1 VACWTGFIRERL
13 GRPGFFNG
21 FERSQETLN
30 NKYMKQTE
38 SKKEWKKPELKALS
52 LACECTAYSGVE
64 QES

>member
-1 VACWTGFIRERL
+1 VAGECPHERSNHT
-13 GRPGFFNG
+13 PIPNG
-21 FERSQETLN
+21 FEQSQKKLN

-64 QES
+64 QDS